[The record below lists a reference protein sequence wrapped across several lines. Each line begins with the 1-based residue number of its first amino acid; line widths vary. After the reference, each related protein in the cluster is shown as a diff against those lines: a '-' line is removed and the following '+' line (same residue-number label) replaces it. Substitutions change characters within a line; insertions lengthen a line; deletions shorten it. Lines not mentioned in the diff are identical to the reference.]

1 MTGQTM
7 SNSATAH
14 LVGITVRFAGLA
26 SVLLLGG
33 LSGCGDAGP
42 SRMEISG
49 MVTLDGEPLDQG
61 SIDFRDTA
69 GELPSSGAMIS
80 AGAYHIPHEKG
91 LLPGRY
97 QVSIDS
103 AATDGQTASPT
114 EYSMSIPVSRIP
126 LKYNGKSELT
136 AEVSETGAN
145 CFDFALESGT

>member
-1 MTGQTM
+1 MMGQTM

-14 LVGITVRFAGLA
+14 PVGIMIRFAGLMG
-26 SVLLLGG
+26 VLLLGG
-33 LSGCGDAGP
+33 FSGCSDGGP
-42 SRMEISG
+42 SRLEISG

-69 GELPSSGAMIS
+69 GELPTSGAMIS
-80 AGAYHIPHEKG
+80 AGVYHIPHEKG

-103 AATDGQTASPT
+103 ADPDGQTASPT

-136 AEVSETGAN
+136 AEVSETSAN
-145 CFDFALESGT
+145 RFDFALESGT